1 MKQLVDAPPADK
13 ATPKLAKAAKQAKLA
28 TAGQGNEA
36 APTTSVAAG
45 AGAAQQEDTK
55 LAKAAKGTDAVA
67 AEPKKAE
74 PKKAEPKKAEPKK
87 AEPKKAAAKRRSSDK
102 RRSSST
108 SSASSRASSRGKR
121 LRQSAEEPT
130 RKSCMQRCLKRAH
143 VYKHCSDEI
152 MRTCD
157 MSAATTLVN
166 VAIVP

>member
-67 AEPKKAE
+67 
-74 PKKAEPKKAEPKK
+74 AEPKKAEPKK